1 MRPGHNS
8 LETGCRKRIMMA
20 EDSDEEL
27 DNSGS
32 TTIRIFK
39 DWAFQS
45 GWLCLFWDTEPQ
57 KDEDNNEYLEYT
69 FVLPSGRTVDVR
81 TDTDGYVIFISN
93 DDEGHDEHDVTVARE

>member
-1 MRPGHNS
+1 M
-8 LETGCRKRIMMA
+8 TM
-20 EDSDEEL
+20 EDNEEQEEL

-32 TTIRIFK
+32 TTIKIFK

-57 KDEDNNEYLEYT
+57 KDEENNEFLEYT

-81 TDTDGYVIFISN
+81 TDMDGSVIYISN
-93 DDEGHDEHDVTVARE
+93 DDEDHEDHGVVVAGG